1 MKGEG
6 AAIYYNAIH
15 EAGHVIIA
23 LCYGLRVEGVRIKPP
38 HTLATRTNFDPSK
51 TFPCIVMG
59 MKQAGSIAVRIQN
72 ENLGRSDDDGFGSLD
87 DPESDASWVAK
98 VTSYL
103 AAMTMPPDAV
113 RGIEGQM
120 EAIVTR
126 RLREN
131 WCSVVAVAREIAT
144 MIASGGNRIEAWRI
158 GEVVRSADPVFYEN
172 IKANLETGSE

>member
-1 MKGEG
+1 
-6 AAIYYNAIH
+6 
-15 EAGHVIIA
+15 
-23 LCYGLRVEGVRIKPP
+23 
-38 HTLATRTNFDPSK
+38 
-51 TFPCIVMG
+51 
-59 MKQAGSIAVRIQN
+59 
-72 ENLGRSDDDGFGSLD
+72 
-87 DPESDASWVAK
+87 
-98 VTSYL
+98 
-103 AAMTMPPDAV
+103 MTMPPDAV